1 MEIIGIVLAILSF
14 GATCFKAGYSLGKD
28 VEKSAKIAAHPDTIA
43 AIFFVLITKEPNR
56 LSVASF
62 IYNITL

>member
-28 VEKSAKIAAHPDTIA
+28 VGQTEKNM
-43 AIFFVLITKEPNR
+43 LQ
-56 LSVASF
+56 
-62 IYNITL
+62 

>member
-28 VEKSAKIAAHPDTIA
+28 VEKRKKIAAHPDTIA
-43 AIFFVLITKEPNR
+43 AIF
-56 LSVASF
+56 LS
-62 IYNITL
+62 

>member
-28 VEKSAKIAAHPDTIA
+28 VKSAK
-43 AIFFVLITKEPNR
+43 K
-56 LSVASF
+56 
-62 IYNITL
+62 

>member
-43 AIFFVLITKEPNR
+43 AIF
-56 LSVASF
+56 LS
-62 IYNITL
+62 

>member
-28 VEKSAKIAAHPDTIA
+28 VEKSAKKQPPIMT
-43 AIFFVLITKEPNR
+43 R
-56 LSVASF
+56 LRLFSCL
-62 IYNITL
+62 NH

>member
-28 VEKSAKIAAHPDTIA
+28 VEKSAKKIAAHPDTIA
-43 AIFFVLITKEPNR
+43 AIF
-56 LSVASF
+56 LS
-62 IYNITL
+62 